1 MKHVGF
7 ADMQIIQ
14 EGAAK
19 MKTALIDVGGG
30 FRDIYGAGVLDRCM
44 DENIHFDLCI
54 GISAGSANTASYLA
68 GQRGRNYLFYTDYM
82 LRRKCMGL
90 RALFSSGSYLN
101 TEYIYGTLSMH
112 DGENP
117 LNCQAMLS
125 NPADYIVV
133 ATDADTG
140 EARYFTKDDIT
151 DDDYRIFMG
160 SSSIPVISKPTVI
173 GDHRYFDGA
182 LSDCIPIEKAL
193 SLGCDR
199 IVLILSKPVS
209 QVRSADKDIR
219 LAKLIRRKYP
229 NAANGL
235 ANRADTY
242 NRKIATARALA
253 EEGKLLIISPVSTD
267 GVDTLS
273 KDKAKLDALYHI
285 GYNDAAGIQA
295 FLSA

>member
-1 MKHVGF
+1 
-7 ADMQIIQ
+7 
-14 EGAAK
+14 

-44 DENIHFDLCI
+44 DEGIHFDLCI

-82 LRRKCMGL
+82 LRKECTGL
-90 RALFSSGSYLN
+90 HALLKSGSYLN
-101 TEYIYGTLSMH
+101 TEYIYGTLSMQG
-112 DGENP
+112 GENP
-117 LNCQAMLS
+117 LNFQALRN

-133 ATDADTG
+133 ATDADSG
-140 EARYFTKDDIT
+140 DARYFTKDDISQ
-151 DDDYRIFMG
+151 DDYHIFMG
-160 SSSIPVISKPTVI
+160 SSAIPVVSKPSVI
-173 GDHRYFDGA
+173 EDHRYFDGA

-199 IVLILSKPVS
+199 IVLILSKPIG
-209 QVRSADKDIR
+209 QVRSADKDVR

-229 NAANGL
+229 NAARGL

-242 NRKIATARALA
+242 NRKVETAKALVQ
-253 EEGKLLIISPVSTD
+253 EGKVLIVSPVTTN

-273 KDKAKLDALYHI
+273 KDKEKLDALYHI
-285 GYNDAAGIQA
+285 GYDDAAGIRA
-295 FLSA
+295 FLCQ